1 MYPCERGRENTGE
14 SGKQRKEE
22 KKRKEKKKKR
32 RGENPTIRSLKDLC
46 ASVDHGPV
54 EEFCQ
59 CHLHGH
65 WQYHISSQQSLHSHV
80 LLCIFSSSVRLSL
93 LARRGSCSGPL
104 YSHLPVPV
112 REYPAPITWMRRDGS
127 VGTDSTPPMAKLSKT
142 AQLSGWLARGGGFF
156 PQLQVAVIL
165 RRNDNNNNNAV
176 AIRQGGFPAF
186 FLITS
191 SVFPG
196 EW

>member
-1 MYPCERGRENTGE
+1 ME
-14 SGKQRKEE
+14 
-22 KKRKEKKKKR
+22 RKEKKKKR
-32 RGENPTIRSLKDLC
+32 KEGGKTPPSDPSRTCVPPWITGPLRSFVSAICMDTGNIISRVSNPFIHT
-46 ASVDHGPV
+46 
-54 EEFCQ
+54 
-59 CHLHGH
+59 
-65 WQYHISSQQSLHSHV
+65 
-80 LLCIFSSSVRLSL
+80 FSFVFFFYARLSL